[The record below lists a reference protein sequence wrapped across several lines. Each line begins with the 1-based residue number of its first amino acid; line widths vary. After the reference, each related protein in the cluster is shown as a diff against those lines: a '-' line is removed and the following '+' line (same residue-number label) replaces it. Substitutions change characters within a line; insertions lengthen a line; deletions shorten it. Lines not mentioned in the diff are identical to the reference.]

1 MQVLQGQRKTLVGEV
16 VRNKMVKTVSVR
28 VDRLM
33 KHPKFKR
40 YVRRSRTFMAH
51 DEDSLCQLGDRVEI
65 IESRPLSRHKRW
77 RVMAILERAES
88 QETRRNP

>member
-1 MQVLQGQRKTLVGEV
+1 MQAQGRRKIMVGEV
-16 VRNKMVKTVSVR
+16 VSNKMTKTVSVR

-33 KHPKFKR
+33 KHTKFKR

-51 DEDSLCQLGDRVEI
+51 DETGACQIGDRVKI

-77 RVMAILERAES
+77 RVMTILERPES
-88 QETRRNP
+88 QETRRST

>member
-1 MQVLQGQRKTLVGEV
+1 MQARGQRKTLIGEV
-16 VRNKMVKTVSVR
+16 VSNKMTKTVSVR

-33 KHPKFKR
+33 KHPKFNR

-51 DEDSLCQLGDRVEI
+51 DEQGLCQPGDRVQI

-77 RVMAILERAES
+77 RIMTLLQRAEG
-88 QETRRNP
+88 QDTRRNP

>member
-1 MQVLQGQRKTLVGEV
+1 MQAQGRRKTLVGEV
-16 VRNKMVKTVSVR
+16 VSNKMVKTVIGTRRPSDETSPSSSVMFDAR
-28 VDRLM
+28 APSWRM
-33 KHPKFKR
+33 T
-40 YVRRSRTFMAH
+40 RT
-51 DEDSLCQLGDRVEI
+51 SICQPGDRVKI

>member
-1 MQVLQGQRKTLVGEV
+1 MQARGQRKILIGEV
-16 VRNKMVKTVSVR
+16 VSNKMTKTVSVR

-33 KHPKFKR
+33 KHPKFNR

-51 DEDSLCQLGDRVEI
+51 DEQGVCQPGDRVQI

-77 RVMAILERAES
+77 RVMTVLARAEG
-88 QETRRNP
+88 QDTRRNP

>member
-1 MQVLQGQRKTLVGEV
+1 MQAQGRRKTLVGEIV
-16 VRNKMVKTVSVR
+16 SNKMVKTVSVR

-40 YVRRSRTFMAH
+40 YIRRSRRFMAH
-51 DEDSLCQLGDRVEI
+51 DENGLCQPGDRVKI

-77 RVMAILERAES
+77 RVVAILQRAES
-88 QETRRNP
+88 QGMRRNP

>member
-1 MQVLQGQRKTLVGEV
+1 MQEQGQRKTLVGEV
-16 VRNKMVKTVSVR
+16 VSNKMTKTVSVR

-33 KHPKFKR
+33 KHPKFNR
-40 YVRRSRTFMAH
+40 YLRRSRTFMAH
-51 DEDSLCQLGDRVEI
+51 DEQGVCQPGDRVQI

-77 RVMAILERAES
+77 RVMAILGRAEG

>member
-1 MQVLQGQRKTLVGEV
+1 MQAQGRRKTMVGEV
-16 VRNKMVKTVSVR
+16 VGNKMTKTVSVR

-40 YVRRSRTFMAH
+40 YVRRSQTFMAH
-51 DEDSLCQLGDRVEI
+51 DEHSICQPGDKVKI

-77 RVMAILERAES
+77 RVVAILERAES
-88 QETRRNP
+88 QDMRRST

>member
-1 MQVLQGQRKTLVGEV
+1 MHASNRRKTLVGEV
-16 VRNKMVKTVSVR
+16 VSNKMVKTVSVR
-28 VDRLM
+28 VDRM
-33 KHPKFKR
+33 VKHAQFKR

-51 DEDSLCQLGDRVEI
+51 DESNSCQPGDRVKI

-88 QETRRNP
+88 QETRRSS

>member
-1 MQVLQGQRKTLVGEV
+1 MQAQGRRKTLVGEV
-16 VRNKMVKTVSVR
+16 VSNKMVKTVSVR

-33 KHPKFKR
+33 KHPQFKR
-40 YVRRSRTFMAH
+40 YVRRSQSFMAH
-51 DEDSLCQLGDRVEI
+51 DENNMCQPGDRVKI

-77 RVMAILERAES
+77 RVVAILERAES

>member
-1 MQVLQGQRKTLVGEV
+1 MQAQGQRKTLVGEV
-16 VRNKMVKTVSVR
+16 VSNKMMKTVSIR

-33 KHPKFKR
+33 KHPKFNR

-51 DEDSLCQLGDRVEI
+51 DEKGICQLGDRVQI

-77 RVMAILERAES
+77 RVMAILERAEG

>member
-1 MQVLQGQRKTLVGEV
+1 MQVQGRRKTLVGEV
-16 VRNKMVKTVSVR
+16 VSNKMIKTVSVR

-51 DEDSLCQLGDRVEI
+51 DENSLCQIGDRVKI

-77 RVMAILERAES
+77 RVMAILEHAES

>member
-1 MQVLQGQRKTLVGEV
+1 MQARSRRKTLVGEV
-16 VRNKMVKTVSVR
+16 VSNKMVKTVSIR

-51 DEDSLCQLGDRVEI
+51 DENNLCQLGDRVKV
-65 IESRPLSRHKRW
+65 IECRPLSRHKRW
-77 RVMAILERAES
+77 RVMTILERAES
-88 QETRRNP
+88 QGARRNP

>member
-1 MQVLQGQRKTLVGEV
+1 MQAQGRRKTLVGEV
-16 VRNKMVKTVSVR
+16 VSNKMVKTVSVR
-28 VDRLM
+28 VDRQM

-40 YVRRSRTFMAH
+40 YVQRSRTFMAH
-51 DEDSLCQLGDRVEI
+51 DENNLCQPGDRVKI

-77 RVMAILERAES
+77 RIMAILERAES

>member
-1 MQVLQGQRKTLVGEV
+1 MEAQGRRKIMVGEV
-16 VRNKMVKTVSVR
+16 IGNKMTKTVSVR

-40 YVRRSRTFMAH
+40 YMRRSRTFMAH
-51 DEDSLCQLGDRVEI
+51 DEHSICQPGDKVKI

-88 QETRRNP
+88 QETRRST

>member
-1 MQVLQGQRKTLVGEV
+1 MQSQGQRKTLVGEV
-16 VRNKMVKTVSVR
+16 VGNKMVKTVSVR

-51 DEDSLCQLGDRVEI
+51 DEKGICQLGDRVQI
-65 IESRPLSRHKRW
+65 VESRPLSRHKRW
-77 RVMAILERAES
+77 RVMTVLGRAEG
-88 QETRRNP
+88 QETGRNP

>member
-1 MQVLQGQRKTLVGEV
+1 MQAQGRRKTLVGEV
-16 VRNKMVKTVSVR
+16 VSNKMVKTISVR

-33 KHPKFKR
+33 KHPQFKR
-40 YVRRSRTFMAH
+40 YVRRSRTVLAH
-51 DEDSLCQLGDRVEI
+51 DENSSCQPGDRVKI

-77 RVMAILERAES
+77 RVMAILQRAES

>member
-1 MQVLQGQRKTLVGEV
+1 MQGQGQRKTLVGEV
-16 VRNKMVKTVSVR
+16 ISNKMMKTVSVR

-33 KHPKFKR
+33 KHPKFSR

-51 DEDSLCQLGDRVEI
+51 DEKGICQLGDRVQI

-77 RVMAILERAES
+77 RVMAVLERAKG
-88 QETRRNP
+88 QDTRRTP

>member
-1 MQVLQGQRKTLVGEV
+1 MQAQGRRKTMVGEV
-16 VRNKMVKTVSVR
+16 VGNKMTKTVSVR

-51 DEDSLCQLGDRVEI
+51 DEQSICQLGDKVKI

-88 QETRRNP
+88 QETRRST

>member
-1 MQVLQGQRKTLVGEV
+1 MQAQGRRKTLVGEV
-16 VRNKMVKTVSVR
+16 VSNKMVKTVSVR
-28 VDRLM
+28 VDRLT

-40 YVRRSRTFMAH
+40 YVRRSRAFMAH
-51 DEDSLCQLGDRVEI
+51 DENSTCQPGDRVRI

-88 QETRRNP
+88 QEARRNP

>member
-1 MQVLQGQRKTLVGEV
+1 MQTQGRRKTLVGEI
-16 VRNKMVKTVSVR
+16 VRHKMTKTVTVR
-28 VDRLM
+28 VDRLT

-51 DEDSLCQLGDRVEI
+51 DENDTCQPGDKVQI

-77 RVMAILERAES
+77 RVIAILARAES
-88 QETRRNP
+88 QETRRST

>member
-1 MQVLQGQRKTLVGEV
+1 MQVQGQRKTLVGEV

>member
-1 MQVLQGQRKTLVGEV
+1 MQGQGQRKILVGKV
-16 VRNKMVKTVSVR
+16 VSNKMMKTVSVR

-33 KHPKFKR
+33 KHARFDR

-51 DEDSLCQLGDRVEI
+51 DEKNICQPGDRVQI

-77 RVMAILERAES
+77 SVIAILERAEG

>member
-1 MQVLQGQRKTLVGEV
+1 MPAQRRRKTLVGEV
-16 VRNKMVKTVSVR
+16 VSNKMVKTVSIR
-28 VDRLM
+28 VERLM
-33 KHPKFKR
+33 KHPKFQR

-51 DEDSLCQLGDRVEI
+51 DENSLCQPGDRVKI

-88 QETRRNP
+88 QGARRNP

>member
-1 MQVLQGQRKTLVGEV
+1 MQAQGRRKTLVGEV
-16 VRNKMVKTVSVR
+16 VSNKMVKTVSVR
-28 VDRLM
+28 VDRLT

-40 YVRRSRTFMAH
+40 YVQRSQTFMAH
-51 DEDSLCQLGDRVEI
+51 DEDSLCQPGDRVKI

-77 RVMAILERAES
+77 RVMAILKRPES

>member
-1 MQVLQGQRKTLVGEV
+1 MQAQGRRKTMVGEV
-16 VRNKMVKTVSVR
+16 VSNKMAKTVSVR

-33 KHPKFKR
+33 KHAKYKR

-51 DEDSLCQLGDRVEI
+51 DEKGTCQIGDRVKI

-77 RVMAILERAES
+77 RVMSILERPES
-88 QETRRNP
+88 QETRRIT

>member
-1 MQVLQGQRKTLVGEV
+1 MQAQGRRKTLVGEV
-16 VRNKMVKTVSVR
+16 VSNKMVKTVSVR

-33 KHPKFKR
+33 KHPQYKR

-51 DEDSLCQLGDRVEI
+51 DENSSCQPGDRVKI

-77 RVMAILERAES
+77 RVMAVLERAES
-88 QETRRNP
+88 QVTRRNP

>member
-1 MQVLQGQRKTLVGEV
+1 MQAQGRRKIMVGEV
-16 VRNKMVKTVSVR
+16 VSNKMTKTVSIR

-33 KHPKFKR
+33 KHTKFKR

-51 DEDSLCQLGDRVEI
+51 DETGACQIGDRVKI

-77 RVMAILERAES
+77 RVMTILERPES
-88 QETRRNP
+88 QETRRST